1 MAFRVYISHSV
12 APHELGAIYGVAELA
27 AKKGMEPIVWDRA
40 WDPATPPARIVQL
53 LTGIDALVA
62 IATVSGTHIDWIN
75 TELEEALRSGLN
87 RENVISVLD
96 EQVTPPPVGAVV
108 KINRYEIS
116 STIQET
122 VDILERLHHIGQNQK
137 TLLAG
142 LILGGLAALLLTS
155 KE

>member
-27 AKKGMEPIVWDRA
+27 AKKGMDPIVWDRA
-40 WDPATPPARIVQL
+40 WDPAMPPARVTQL
-53 LTGIDALVA
+53 LNGLNAFVA
-62 IATVSGTHIDWIN
+62 IATVSGSHIEWIN
-75 TELEEALRSGLN
+75 TELAEALRSGLN
-87 RENVISVLD
+87 QENVISVLD
-96 EQVTPPPVGAVV
+96 EQVTPPSVGAVV
-108 KINRYEIS
+108 KINRSDLS

-122 VDILERLHHIGQNQK
+122 VEILGRLHVGRNQK

-155 KE
+155 RD